1 MSAFL
6 RLKAGGRVGLEGNF
20 ESLAGGSG
28 EEGVLYSS
36 CLPYFGDEGEGG
48 GSLFSPSLLGVEG
61 A

>member
-1 MSAFL
+1 M
-6 RLKAGGRVGLEGNF
+6 GLEGNF